1 MVRQDESHIINKDLH
16 KLREL
21 VVANLENSFC
31 LLILEDSDS
40 QLADTYDTTIRVIEF
55 KHRF

>member
-1 MVRQDESHIINKDLH
+1 MVRQDESPIINKDLQ

-21 VVANLENSFC
+21 VVAKLKNSFG

-40 QLADTYDTTIRVIEF
+40 QLADTYGTNIRVIEF
-55 KHRF
+55 KHRM